1 MRKILSFFA
10 MAAVVLSMASCGD
23 GNTPEQPTPSKV
35 ELKGV
40 FSISAGRQVRFSQ
53 GNLQYKKTA
62 TSGQLLFAEHQ
73 YDVLSQ
79 EENEQIGSEAYTID
93 LFGWG
98 TGDEPAK
105 DSRVGADYAAF
116 KDWGDN
122 IIGDSEA
129 KYWRTLSKEEW
140 NYLLLE
146 RPYASYL
153 AVWATL
159 EFNNV
164 QGIILLPDN
173 WGKVKPSDITLSTDR
188 SWSANILSQTQWD
201 ALEQAGAVFLP
212 YSRLYRSG
220 QTVKKDNPAGSY
232 WTSSKYAESSAYRV
246 MINDKLATEYVGR
259 YLGFYVRLVH
269 DMPKVYTVYDKTT
282 HVMTY
287 YCDTQM
293 ESRKGNNFIV
303 EEYSPNLDPSY
314 TRFEA
319 YTYYREVEK
328 AVVDVSMKD
337 YPYTSMY
344 NLFGICF
351 DFVTHMPVGLEKM
364 TTIEGLENLPTARV
378 TYMHGM
384 FNSCSSLKSLDLR
397 SFDTKNVTG
406 MGQMFYLCEALTSLD
421 LRSFNTANVDYMN
434 TMFYGCS
441 SLTSLNVSSFN
452 TANVTDMGAM
462 FSYCSSLTSLNLRS
476 FNTTNVTNM
485 GSMFYVCTSLTSLDV
500 SSFDTKNVTDMGLM
514 FYGCSSLTS
523 LDLRSFNTAN
533 VKKMSYMFKDCTSLT
548 SLDLRSFNTANVTDM
563 NYMFRGCT
571 SLTSLNLRSFNT
583 ANVTNMSD
591 MFADCT
597 SMTSLDVSSFDIK
610 NVTDMSDMFHGCT
623 SLTTIY
629 CNDYWSQSA
638 SNIDYSYWMFDGC
651 TSLKG
656 GQGTEYDSNH
666 SDISYA
672 HPDGGVSNPGYFTR
686 K

>member
-1 MRKILSFFA
+1 MKKIFYFVF
-10 MAAVVLSMASCGD
+10 MAAVVLGMASCGD
-23 GNTPEQPTPSKV
+23 GNSPDQPTPSKV

-40 FSISAGRQVRFSQ
+40 FSIGAGRQVRFSQ

-73 YDVLSQ
+73 YDILSQ

-105 DSRVGADYAAF
+105 DSKVGADYAAF

-140 NYLLLE
+140 NYLLFE

-164 QGIILLPDN
+164 QGILLLPDN
-173 WGKVKPSDITLSTDR
+173 WGEVKPSDISLSTDQ

-232 WTSSKYAESSAYRV
+232 WTSSDYAELSAYRV

-269 DMPKVYTVYDKTT
+269 DMPNVYTVYDKTT

-287 YCDTQM
+287 YCDNQM
-293 ESRKGNNFIV
+293 ESRKGENVIV
-303 EEYSPNLDPSY
+303 EEYNPKDPID
-314 TRFEA
+314 TRLEA

-328 AVVDVSMKD
+328 AVVDASMKD

-344 NLFGICF
+344 NLFGYCR
-351 DFVTHMPVGLEKM
+351 DFVTDDAVGLEKM

-384 FNSCSSLKSLDLR
+384 FNSCYSLKSLDLR

-406 MGQMFYLCEALTSLD
+406 MGQMFYLCQSLTSLD
-421 LRSFNTANVDYMN
+421 LRSFNTANVEYMN
-434 TMFYGCS
+434 YMFYGCS
-441 SLTSLNVSSFN
+441 SLTSLDVSSFD
-452 TANVTDMGAM
+452 TKNVTDMSDM
-462 FSYCSSLTSLNLRS
+462 FSDCSSLTSLNLRS
-476 FNTTNVTNM
+476 FNTANVKYM
-485 GSMFYVCTSLTSLDV
+485 GSMFYVCSSLTSLDV

-548 SLDLRSFNTANVTDM
+548 SLDLRSFNTANVEYMSD
-563 NYMFRGCT
+563 MFRGCT
-571 SLTSLNLRSFNT
+571 SLTSLDVSSFNT
-583 ANVTNMSD
+583 ANVTN
-591 MFADCT
+591 
-597 SMTSLDVSSFDIK
+597 
-610 NVTDMSDMFHGCT
+610 MSDMFHGCT

-629 CNDYWSQSA
+629 CNDDWSQSA
-638 SNIDYSYWMFDGC
+638 SNIDSYWMFYEC

-656 GQGTEYDSNH
+656 GQGTEYDENH
-666 SDISYA
+666 TDISYA
-672 HPDGGVSNPGYFTR
+672 HPDGGASNPGYFTR

>member
-1 MRKILSFFA
+1 MRKLFSFFA
-10 MAAVVLSMASCGD
+10 MVAVVLGMASCGD
-23 GNTPEQPTPSKV
+23 GNNPDQPTPSKV
-35 ELKGV
+35 GLKGV
-40 FSISAGRQVRFSQ
+40 FSIGAGRQVRFSQ

-129 KYWRTLSKEEW
+129 KYWRTLSKDEW
-140 NYLLLE
+140 NYLLLD
-146 RPYASYL
+146 RPNASYL

-173 WGKVKPSDITLSTDR
+173 WGEVKPSGITLSTDQ
-188 SWSANILSQTQWD
+188 SWTANILSLQTQWD

-232 WTSSKYAESSAYRV
+232 WTSSDYAESSAYRV

-269 DMPKVYTVYDKTT
+269 DMPNVYTVYDKTT

-287 YCDTQM
+287 YYDNKM
-293 ESRKGNNFIV
+293 ESRKGDNFIV
-303 EEYSPNLDPSY
+303 EEYNPNLNPYY

-328 AVVDVSMKD
+328 AVVDVSMKN

-344 NLFGICF
+344 NLFGYCR
-351 DFVTHMPVGLEKM
+351 DFVTDDAVGLEKM

-406 MGQMFYLCEALTSLD
+406 MGQMFYLCQSLTSLD
-421 LRSFNTANVDYMN
+421 LRSFNTANVEYMN
-434 TMFYGCS
+434 YMFYGCS
-441 SLTSLNVSSFN
+441 SLTSLNVSSFD
-452 TANVTDMGAM
+452 TKNVTAMSDMFNG
-462 FSYCSSLTSLNLRS
+462 CSSLTSLDVSS
-476 FNTTNVTNM
+476 FNTANVTNM
-485 GSMFYVCTSLTSLDV
+485 SYMFHGCSSLTSLALDVNSFNTANVTNMSHMFASCTSLKSLDVSSFDTKNVEYMNCMFYGCSSLTSLDV
-500 SSFDTKNVTDMGLM
+500 SSFDTKNVKYMREM
-514 FYGCSSLTS
+514 FYG
-523 LDLRSFNTAN
+523 
-533 VKKMSYMFKDCTSLT
+533 CTSLT
-548 SLDLRSFNTANVTDM
+548 SLDLRSFNTANVKSM
-563 NYMFRGCT
+563 YYMFKGC
-571 SLTSLNLRSFNT
+571 SL
-583 ANVTNMSD
+583 
-591 MFADCT
+591 
-597 SMTSLDVSSFDIK
+597 
-610 NVTDMSDMFHGCT
+610 
-623 SLTTIY
+623 LTTIY
-629 CNDYWSQSA
+629 CNDDDDWSQSA
-638 SNIDYSYWMFDGC
+638 SNIDSYNMFYEC

-656 GQGTEYDSNH
+656 GQGTEYDESNT
-666 SDISYA
+666 DISYA
-672 HPDGGVSNPGYFTR
+672 HPDEGKNNPGYFTR

>member
-1 MRKILSFFA
+1 MKKLFNLFV
-10 MAAVVLSMASCGD
+10 MAAVVLGMASCGD
-23 GNTPEQPTPSKV
+23 GNSPDQPTPSKV
-35 ELKGV
+35 GLKGV
-40 FSISAGRQVRFSQ
+40 FSIGAGRQVRFSQ

-62 TSGQLLFAEHQ
+62 TSSQLLFAEHQ

-129 KYWRTLSKEEW
+129 KYWRTLSKNEW
-140 NYLLLE
+140 NYLLLD
-146 RPYASYL
+146 RPNASYL

-173 WGKVKPSDITLSTDR
+173 WGEVKPSGITLSTDR
-188 SWSANILSQTQWD
+188 SWSANILSLQTQWD

-232 WTSSKYAESSAYRV
+232 WTSSDYAESSAYRV

-269 DMPKVYTVYDKTT
+269 DMPNVYTVYDKTT

-287 YCDTQM
+287 YYDNQM
-293 ESRKGNNFIV
+293 ESRKGDNFIV
-303 EEYSPNLDPSY
+303 EEYNPNLNPSY

-319 YTYYREVEK
+319 YTYYPEVEK
-328 AVVDVSMKD
+328 AVVDASMKD

-344 NLFGICF
+344 NLFGICR
-351 DFVTHMPVGLEKM
+351 DFETYNAVGLEKM

-406 MGQMFYLCEALTSLD
+406 MGQMFY
-421 LRSFNTANVDYMN
+421 
-434 TMFYGCS
+434 G
-441 SLTSLNVSSFN
+441 
-452 TANVTDMGAM
+452 
-462 FSYCSSLTSLNLRS
+462 
-476 FNTTNVTNM
+476 
-485 GSMFYVCTSLTSLDV
+485 
-500 SSFDTKNVTDMGLM
+500 
-514 FYGCSSLTS
+514 
-523 LDLRSFNTAN
+523 
-533 VKKMSYMFKDCTSLT
+533 CTSLT

-563 NYMFRGCT
+563 SYMFHGCSSLTSLDVSSFNTANVEYMNCMFDGCT

-583 ANVTNMSD
+583 ANVTNMSY
-591 MFADCT
+591 MFAGCT
-597 SMTSLDVSSFDIK
+597 SLKSLDVSSFDTKNVEYMNCMFYGCSSLTSLDVSSFDTK
-610 NVTDMSDMFHGCT
+610 NVKYMREMFYGCT
-623 SLTTIY
+623 SLTSLDLRSFNTANVKSMYYMFKGCSLLTTIY
-629 CNDYWSQSA
+629 CNDDWSQSA
-638 SNIDYSYWMFDGC
+638 SNIDSYWMFDGC

-656 GQGTEYDSNH
+656 GQGTEYDENNT
-666 SDISYA
+666 DISYA
-672 HPDGGVSNPGYFTR
+672 RPDGLDGKPGYFTR